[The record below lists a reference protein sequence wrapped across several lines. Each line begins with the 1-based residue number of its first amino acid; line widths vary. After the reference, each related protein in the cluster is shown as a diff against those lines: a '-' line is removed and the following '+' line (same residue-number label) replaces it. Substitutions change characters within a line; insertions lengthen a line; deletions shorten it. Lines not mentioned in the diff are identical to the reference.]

1 MKFVCM
7 EDCYFMSNLF
17 KRGEGVEG
25 HQFASNR
32 HFKPM
37 DKEAVD
43 EIQALGREAELP
55 EQEDAFVP
63 DPELMKKSVMQL
75 RSLYPGVEWR
85 ANMRKPEFVKSIM
98 ESTNGQ

>member
-1 MKFVCM
+1 M
-7 EDCYFMSNLF
+7 EDCYFMSTLF

-25 HQFASNR
+25 HQFAANK
-32 HFKPM
+32 HFQPM

-43 EIQALGREAELP
+43 EVLAMGREAELP
-55 EQEDAFVP
+55 EQEEDFVP
-63 DPELMKKSVMQL
+63 DPELMSKSVMQL

-98 ESTNGQ
+98 EATNGK